1 MSKWMAVAALGA
13 MMAVVGCDKN
23 KDDSGDP
30 MKMSASAKSS
40 SCTECTSAKK
50 EAEPKKLSAAP
61 AAKADCQ
68 TQCPADAA
76 KAK

>member
-13 MMAVVGCDKN
+13 MMAVVGCDNN
-23 KDDSGDP
+23 KDDASDP
-30 MKMSASAKSS
+30 MKMSASPKSS
-40 SCTECTSAKK
+40 SCTECSSAKK

>member
-13 MMAVVGCDKN
+13 MMAVVGCDNN
-23 KDDSGDP
+23 KDDASDP
-30 MKMSASAKSS
+30 MKMSAGAKS
-40 SCTECTSAKK
+40 SCTECPSGKK

-68 TQCPADAA
+68 TQCPAGAA
-76 KAK
+76 KSK